1 MFHVK
6 RLFYWEKLLYNRS
19 TVRKDVYVKG
29 KQSLK
34 KGRIMSESTIAA
46 ISTPQGTGGISIVRM
61 SGGSSFDIIKRIFKP
76 INKGVLDR
84 DKDNRRMRYGHI
96 EKDGRVYDEVM
107 VCFMKAPNTYTRE
120 DICEINCHGSLI
132 SVKEILNLLLDEGCI
147 LADRGE
153 FTKRAFLNGRID
165 LSQAEAVLDIIN
177 STNDLSQRQG
187 LRQLSGFLK
196 EKIDSIRKVQL
207 EALSRI
213 EYSINFTEDGEDLP
227 LDDII
232 FYVDKA
238 NMEVNKL
245 LATANKGKLI
255 KEGIETTIIGKPNV
269 GKSSLL
275 NVLLNENRAI
285 VTDIPGTTR
294 DSITEYINLGN
305 LTLKINDTAG
315 IRETVDKVEKI
326 GVERSKKLA
335 QDSDLIIAI
344 FDNSRE
350 LDKEDRQIL
359 DMIRGKNAII
369 ILNKID
375 LDSKIKREDLG
386 CGFKIIESSMLN
398 RVGIDKLEEAIFS
411 IFDSKDLYKE
421 SLMITNLRH
430 ERLLNSAKIKME
442 SALKDIKNFVPIDCV
457 EVDLRSAY
465 EDLGLIV
472 GETVSDEI
480 MDKVF
485 REFCVGK

>member
-1 MFHVK
+1 
-6 RLFYWEKLLYNRS
+6 
-19 TVRKDVYVKG
+19 
-29 KQSLK
+29 
-34 KGRIMSESTIAA
+34 MSESTIAA
-46 ISTPQGTGGISIVRM
+46 ISTPQGSGGISIVRM
-61 SGGSSFDIIKRIFKP
+61 SGDKSFDIIKKIFKP
-76 INKGVLDR
+76 INKRALDKE
-84 DKDNRRMRYGHI
+84 KDNRMMRYGHI
-96 EKDGRVYDEVM
+96 EKDGRIYDEVM
-107 VCFMKAPNTYTRE
+107 VNFMKGPNTYTRE
-120 DICEINCHGSLI
+120 DICEINCHGSMI
-132 SVKEILNLLLDEGCI
+132 SVRDILNLLLDMGCE

-177 STNDLSQRQG
+177 STNELSQKQG
-187 LRQLSGFLK
+187 LKHLSGLLR
-196 EKIDSIRKVQL
+196 EKIEEIRNIEL

-227 LDDII
+227 LDNII
-232 FYVDKA
+232 AFMQKA
-238 NMEVNKL
+238 YDEISKL
-245 LATANKGKLI
+245 LATANKGKLV
-255 KEGIETTIIGKPNV
+255 KDGIETTIIGKPNV

-315 IRETVDKVEKI
+315 IRETHDEVEKI
-326 GVERSKKLA
+326 GVQRSKELA
-335 QDSDLIIAI
+335 EDADLIIAI
-344 FDNSRE
+344 FDMSRD
-350 LDKEDRQIL
+350 LDDEDKMIL
-359 DMIRGKNAII
+359 DMLKGKNAII

-375 LDSKIKREDLG
+375 LDSKISKSDFDDS
-386 CGFKIIESSMLN
+386 FKIIETSMVS
-398 RVGIDKLEEAIFS
+398 RDGVDKLEGAIFD
-411 IFDSKDLYKE
+411 IFDSKELNKE

-430 ERLLNSAKIKME
+430 ERLLNSSMKN
-442 SALKDIKNFVPIDCV
+442 LKSSLDDIKAYVPIDCV
-457 EVDLRSAY
+457 EVDLRSSY
-465 EDLGLIV
+465 DDLGLII

>member
-1 MFHVK
+1 
-6 RLFYWEKLLYNRS
+6 
-19 TVRKDVYVKG
+19 
-29 KQSLK
+29 
-34 KGRIMSESTIAA
+34 MSESTIAA

-76 INKGVLDR
+76 INGRELDR
-84 DKDNRRMRYGHI
+84 DKDNRYMRYGHI
-96 EKDGRVYDEVM
+96 EKDGRIYDEVM
-107 VCFMKAPNTYTRE
+107 VNFMKGPSTYTRE
-120 DICEINCHGSLI
+120 DICEINCHGSMI
-132 SVKEILNLLLDEGCI
+132 SVKDILNLLLDEGCE

-177 STNDLSQRQG
+177 STNELSQKQG
-187 LRQLSGFLK
+187 LKQLSGSLK
-196 EKIDSIRKVQL
+196 EKIEDIRAIQL

-232 FYVDKA
+232 AYVEKA
-238 NMEVNKL
+238 NDEIKKL
-245 LATANKGKLI
+245 LSTANKGKLV
-255 KEGIETTIIGKPNV
+255 KDGIETTIIGKPNV

-315 IRETVDKVEKI
+315 IRETSDEVEKI
-326 GVERSKKLA
+326 GVERSRQLA
-335 QDSDLIIAI
+335 EDADLVIAI
-344 FDNSRE
+344 FDRSRE
-350 LDKEDRQIL
+350 FDEEDKIIL
-359 DMIRGKNAII
+359 DIIKDKNAII
-369 ILNKID
+369 ILNKLD
-375 LDSKIKREDLG
+375 LDSKIKKEDLDG
-386 CGFKIIESSMLN
+386 DFKVIETSMIN
-398 RVGIDKLEEAIFS
+398 RDGIDKLEEAIFE
-411 IFDSKDLYKE
+411 IFDTKDLNKE

-430 ERLLNSAKIKME
+430 ERLLNSAREKIE
-442 SALKDIKNFVPIDCV
+442 SALRDIKAYVPIDCV

-465 EDLGLIV
+465 DDLGLIV

>member
-1 MFHVK
+1 
-6 RLFYWEKLLYNRS
+6 
-19 TVRKDVYVKG
+19 
-29 KQSLK
+29 
-34 KGRIMSESTIAA
+34 MSESTIAA
-46 ISTPQGTGGISIVRM
+46 ISTPQGSGGISIVRM
-61 SGGSSFDIIKRIFKP
+61 SGDKSFDIIKKIFKP
-76 INKGVLDR
+76 INNRPLDR
-84 DKDNRRMRYGHI
+84 EKDNRMMRYGHI
-96 EKDGRVYDEVM
+96 EKDGRIFDEVM
-107 VCFMKAPNTYTRE
+107 VNFMKGPNTYTRE
-120 DICEINCHGSLI
+120 DICEINCHGSMI
-132 SVKEILNLLLDEGCI
+132 SVRDILNLLLDMGCE

-177 STNDLSQRQG
+177 STNELSQKQG
-187 LRQLSGFLK
+187 LKHLSGLLR
-196 EKIDSIRKVQL
+196 EKIEEIRNIEL

-227 LDDII
+227 VDNII
-232 FYVDKA
+232 AFMQKA
-238 NMEVNKL
+238 YDEISKL
-245 LATANKGKLI
+245 LATANKGKLV
-255 KEGIETTIIGKPNV
+255 KDGIETTIIGKPNV

-315 IRETVDKVEKI
+315 IRETHDEVEKI
-326 GVERSKKLA
+326 GVQRSKELA
-335 QDSDLIIAI
+335 EDADLIIAI
-344 FDNSRE
+344 FDRSRK
-350 LDKEDRQIL
+350 LDHEDKMIL
-359 DMIRGKNAII
+359 DMLKGKNAII

-375 LDSKIKREDLG
+375 LDSKISISDFDDS
-386 CGFKIIESSMLN
+386 FKIIETSMVS
-398 RVGIDKLEEAIFS
+398 RDGVDKLEGAIFD
-411 IFDSKDLYKE
+411 IFDSKELNKE

-430 ERLLNSAKIKME
+430 ERLLNSSMKN
-442 SALKDIKNFVPIDCV
+442 LKSSLDDIKAYVPIDCV
-457 EVDLRSAY
+457 EVDLRASY
-465 EDLGLIV
+465 DNLGLII

>member
-1 MFHVK
+1 
-6 RLFYWEKLLYNRS
+6 
-19 TVRKDVYVKG
+19 
-29 KQSLK
+29 
-34 KGRIMSESTIAA
+34 MSESTIAA
-46 ISTPQGTGGISIVRM
+46 ISTPQGSGGISIVRM
-61 SGGSSFDIIKRIFKP
+61 SGDKSFDIIKKIFKP
-76 INKGVLDR
+76 INERALDR
-84 DKDNRRMRYGHI
+84 DKDNRMMRYGHI
-96 EKDGRVYDEVM
+96 EKDGRIYDEVM
-107 VCFMKAPNTYTRE
+107 INFMKGPNTYTRE
-120 DICEINCHGSLI
+120 DICEINCHGSMI
-132 SVKEILNLLLDEGCI
+132 SVRDILNLLLDLGCE

-177 STNDLSQRQG
+177 STNEISQKQG
-187 LRQLSGFLK
+187 LKQLSGLLR
-196 EKIDSIRKVQL
+196 EKIEEIRKIEL

-227 LDDII
+227 LDDIVEYMDRTNDEI
-232 FYVDKA
+232 T
-238 NMEVNKL
+238 KL
-245 LATANKGKLI
+245 LSTANKGKLV
-255 KEGIETTIIGKPNV
+255 KDGIETTIIGKPNV

-315 IRETVDKVEKI
+315 IRETHDEVEKI
-326 GVERSKKLA
+326 GVQRSKELA
-335 QDSDLIIAI
+335 KGADLIIAI
-344 FDNSRE
+344 FDRSRE
-350 LDKEDRQIL
+350 IDEEDKIIL
-359 DMIRGKNAII
+359 DLLKGKNAII

-375 LDSKIKREDLG
+375 LDSKISKED
-386 CGFKIIESSMLN
+386 FDKDFTIIETSMVS
-398 RVGIDKLEEAIFS
+398 RDGIDKLEGAIFD
-411 IFDSKDLYKE
+411 IFDSKELNKE

-430 ERLLNSAKIKME
+430 ERLLNSSKEKLQ
-442 SALKDIKNFVPIDCV
+442 SSLKDIKSFVPIDCV
-457 EVDLRSAY
+457 EVDLRSSY
-465 EDLGLIV
+465 DDLGLII

>member
-1 MFHVK
+1 
-6 RLFYWEKLLYNRS
+6 
-19 TVRKDVYVKG
+19 
-29 KQSLK
+29 
-34 KGRIMSESTIAA
+34 MSESTIAA
-46 ISTPQGTGGISIVRM
+46 ISTPQGSGGISIVRM
-61 SGGSSFDIIKRIFKP
+61 SGDKSFDIIKKIFKP
-76 INKGVLDR
+76 INNRALDKE
-84 DKDNRRMRYGHI
+84 KDNRMMRYGHI
-96 EKDGRVYDEVM
+96 EKDGRIFDEVM
-107 VCFMKAPNTYTRE
+107 VNFMKGPNTYTRE
-120 DICEINCHGSLI
+120 DICEINCHGSMI
-132 SVKEILNLLLDEGCI
+132 SVRDILNLLLDMGCE

-177 STNDLSQRQG
+177 STNELSQKQG
-187 LRQLSGFLK
+187 LKHLSGLLR
-196 EKIDSIRKVQL
+196 EKIEEIRSIEL

-227 LDDII
+227 VDNII
-232 FYVDKA
+232 AYMQRAYDEIK
-238 NMEVNKL
+238 KL
-245 LATANKGKLI
+245 LATANKGKLV
-255 KEGIETTIIGKPNV
+255 KDGIETTIIGKPNV

-315 IRETVDKVEKI
+315 IRETHDEVEKI
-326 GVERSKKLA
+326 GVQRSKELA
-335 QDSDLIIAI
+335 EDADLIIAI
-344 FDNSRE
+344 FDRSRK
-350 LDKEDRQIL
+350 LDHEDRMIL
-359 DMIRGKNAII
+359 DMLKGKNAII

-375 LDSKIKREDLG
+375 LDSKISKSDFDDS
-386 CGFKIIESSMLN
+386 FKIIETSMVS
-398 RVGIDKLEEAIFS
+398 RDGVDKLEGAIFD
-411 IFDSKDLYKE
+411 IFDSKELNKE

-430 ERLLNSAKIKME
+430 ERLLNSSMKN
-442 SALKDIKNFVPIDCV
+442 LKSSLDDIKAFVPIDCV
-457 EVDLRSAY
+457 EVDLRSSY
-465 EDLGLIV
+465 DDLGLII

>member
-1 MFHVK
+1 
-6 RLFYWEKLLYNRS
+6 
-19 TVRKDVYVKG
+19 
-29 KQSLK
+29 
-34 KGRIMSESTIAA
+34 MSESTIAA
-46 ISTPQGTGGISIVRM
+46 ISTPQGSGGISIVRM
-61 SGGSSFDIIKRIFKP
+61 SGDKSFDIIKKIFKP
-76 INKGVLDR
+76 INNRALDKE
-84 DKDNRRMRYGHI
+84 KDNRMMRYGHI
-96 EKDGRVYDEVM
+96 EKDGHIFDEVM
-107 VCFMKAPNTYTRE
+107 VNFMKGPNTYTRE
-120 DICEINCHGSLI
+120 DICEINCHGSMI
-132 SVKEILNLLLDEGCI
+132 SVRDILNLLLDMGCE

-177 STNDLSQRQG
+177 STNELSQKQG
-187 LRQLSGFLK
+187 LKHLSGLLR
-196 EKIDSIRKVQL
+196 EKIEEIRNIEL

-227 LDDII
+227 VDNII
-232 FYVDKA
+232 AFMQRAYDEIK
-238 NMEVNKL
+238 KL
-245 LATANKGKLI
+245 LATANKGKLV
-255 KEGIETTIIGKPNV
+255 KDGIETTIIGKPNV

-315 IRETVDKVEKI
+315 IRETHDEVEKI
-326 GVERSKKLA
+326 GVQRSKELA
-335 QDSDLIIAI
+335 EDADLIIAI
-344 FDNSRE
+344 FDRSRK
-350 LDKEDRQIL
+350 LDHEDKMIL
-359 DMIRGKNAII
+359 DMLKGKNAII

-375 LDSKIKREDLG
+375 LDSKISKSDFDDS
-386 CGFKIIESSMLN
+386 FKIIETSMVS
-398 RVGIDKLEEAIFS
+398 RDGVDKLEGAIFD
-411 IFDSKDLYKE
+411 IFDSKELNKE

-430 ERLLNSAKIKME
+430 ERLLNSSMKN
-442 SALKDIKNFVPIDCV
+442 LKSSLDDIKAFVPIDCV
-457 EVDLRSAY
+457 EVDLRSSY
-465 EDLGLIV
+465 DDLGLII

>member
-1 MFHVK
+1 
-6 RLFYWEKLLYNRS
+6 
-19 TVRKDVYVKG
+19 
-29 KQSLK
+29 
-34 KGRIMSESTIAA
+34 MSESTIAA
-46 ISTPQGTGGISIVRM
+46 ISTPQGSGGISIVRM
-61 SGGSSFDIIKRIFKP
+61 SGDKSFDIIKKIFKP
-76 INKGVLDR
+76 INNRALDKE
-84 DKDNRRMRYGHI
+84 KDNRMMRYGHI
-96 EKDGRVYDEVM
+96 EKDGRIFDEVM
-107 VCFMKAPNTYTRE
+107 VNFMKGPNTYTRE
-120 DICEINCHGSLI
+120 DICEINCHGSMI
-132 SVKEILNLLLDEGCI
+132 SVRDILNLLLDMGCE

-177 STNDLSQRQG
+177 STNELSQKQG
-187 LRQLSGFLK
+187 LKHLSGLLR
-196 EKIDSIRKVQL
+196 EKIEEIRNIEL

-227 LDDII
+227 VDNII
-232 FYVDKA
+232 AYMQKA
-238 NMEVNKL
+238 YDEIKKL
-245 LATANKGKLI
+245 LATANKGKLV
-255 KEGIETTIIGKPNV
+255 KDGIETTIIGKPNV

-315 IRETVDKVEKI
+315 IRETHDEVEKI
-326 GVERSKKLA
+326 GVQRSKELA
-335 QDSDLIIAI
+335 EDADLIIAI
-344 FDNSRE
+344 FDRSRK
-350 LDKEDRQIL
+350 LDHEDKMIL
-359 DMIRGKNAII
+359 DMLKGKNAII

-375 LDSKIKREDLG
+375 LDSKISKIDFDDS
-386 CGFKIIESSMLN
+386 FKIIETSMVS
-398 RVGIDKLEEAIFS
+398 RDGVDKLEGAIFD
-411 IFDSKDLYKE
+411 IFDSKELNKE

-430 ERLLNSAKIKME
+430 ERLLNSSMKN
-442 SALKDIKNFVPIDCV
+442 LKSSLDDIKAYVPIDCV
-457 EVDLRSAY
+457 EVDLRSSY
-465 EDLGLIV
+465 DDLGLII

>member
-1 MFHVK
+1 
-6 RLFYWEKLLYNRS
+6 
-19 TVRKDVYVKG
+19 
-29 KQSLK
+29 
-34 KGRIMSESTIAA
+34 MSESTIAA
-46 ISTPQGTGGISIVRM
+46 ISTPQGSGGISIVRM
-61 SGGSSFDIIKRIFKP
+61 SGDKSFDIIKKIFKP
-76 INKGVLDR
+76 INNRALDKE
-84 DKDNRRMRYGHI
+84 KDNRMMRYGHI
-96 EKDGRVYDEVM
+96 EKDGRIYDEVM
-107 VCFMKAPNTYTRE
+107 VNFMKGPNTYTRE
-120 DICEINCHGSLI
+120 DICEINCHGSMI
-132 SVKEILNLLLDEGCI
+132 SVRDILNLLLDMGCE

-177 STNDLSQRQG
+177 STNELSQKQG
-187 LRQLSGFLK
+187 LKHLSGLLR
-196 EKIDSIRKVQL
+196 EKIEEIRNIEL

-227 LDDII
+227 VDNII
-232 FYVDKA
+232 AFMQKA
-238 NMEVNKL
+238 YDEISKL
-245 LATANKGKLI
+245 LATANKGKLV
-255 KEGIETTIIGKPNV
+255 KDGIETTIIGKPNV

-315 IRETVDKVEKI
+315 IRETHDEVEKI
-326 GVERSKKLA
+326 GVQRSKELA
-335 QDSDLIIAI
+335 EDADLIIAI
-344 FDNSRE
+344 FDRSRK
-350 LDKEDRQIL
+350 LDHEDKMIL
-359 DMIRGKNAII
+359 DMLKGKNAII

-375 LDSKIKREDLG
+375 LDSKISKSDFDDS
-386 CGFKIIESSMLN
+386 FKIIETSMVS
-398 RVGIDKLEEAIFS
+398 RDGVDKLEGAIFD
-411 IFDSKDLYKE
+411 IFDSKELNKE

-430 ERLLNSAKIKME
+430 ERLLNSSMKN
-442 SALKDIKNFVPIDCV
+442 LKSSLDDIKAYVPIDCV
-457 EVDLRSAY
+457 EVDLRSSY
-465 EDLGLIV
+465 DDLGLII

>member
-1 MFHVK
+1 
-6 RLFYWEKLLYNRS
+6 
-19 TVRKDVYVKG
+19 
-29 KQSLK
+29 
-34 KGRIMSESTIAA
+34 MSESTIAA
-46 ISTPQGTGGISIVRM
+46 ISTPQGSGGISIVRM
-61 SGGSSFDIIKRIFKP
+61 SGDKSFDIIKKIFKP
-76 INKGVLDR
+76 INNRPLDKE
-84 DKDNRRMRYGHI
+84 KDNRMMRYGHI
-96 EKDGRVYDEVM
+96 EKDGRIFDEVM
-107 VCFMKAPNTYTRE
+107 VNFMKGPNTYTRE
-120 DICEINCHGSLI
+120 DICEINCHGSMI
-132 SVKEILNLLLDEGCI
+132 SVRDILNLLLDMGCE

-177 STNDLSQRQG
+177 STNELSQKQG
-187 LRQLSGFLK
+187 LKHLSGLLR
-196 EKIDSIRKVQL
+196 EKIEEIRNIEL

-227 LDDII
+227 LDNII
-232 FYVDKA
+232 AFMQKA
-238 NMEVNKL
+238 YDEISKL
-245 LATANKGKLI
+245 LATANKGKLV
-255 KEGIETTIIGKPNV
+255 KDGIETTIIGKPNV

-315 IRETVDKVEKI
+315 IRETHDEVEKI
-326 GVERSKKLA
+326 GVQRSKELA
-335 QDSDLIIAI
+335 EDADLIIAI
-344 FDNSRE
+344 FDMSRD
-350 LDKEDRQIL
+350 LDDEDKMIL
-359 DMIRGKNAII
+359 DMLKGKNAII

-375 LDSKIKREDLG
+375 LDSKISKSDFDDS
-386 CGFKIIESSMLN
+386 FKIIETSMVS
-398 RVGIDKLEEAIFS
+398 RDGVDKLEGAIFD
-411 IFDSKDLYKE
+411 IFDSKELNKE

-430 ERLLNSAKIKME
+430 ERLLNSSMKN
-442 SALKDIKNFVPIDCV
+442 LKSSLDDIKAYVPIDCV
-457 EVDLRSAY
+457 EVDLRSSY
-465 EDLGLIV
+465 DDLGLII